1 MTGTG
6 GHWVL
11 LDLNGTLLD
20 PTPLVPEGTPERERA
35 ALAVLEAAVMQ
46 SMAVT
51 LAGGHRPFADL
62 LAAARLAAGHVG
74 ALPGPLPPFPDLGDG
89 LDVLRAAGR
98 RPAVVTNSDAE
109 TARAALAAAGAAERV
124 DAVVG
129 SDATGAF
136 KPSERVYRSALA
148 ILGARVED
156 CWMVAAHWWDL
167 LGAAAV
173 GLRTGLV
180 RRSGTAAPGWW
191 SGPDAAADDLPAL
204 AVAIAQA
211 PPSRT

>member
-1 MTGTG
+1 
-6 GHWVL
+6 VL

-20 PTPLVPEGTPERERA
+20 PTPLVPEGAPDRERA

-46 SMAVT
+46 SMALT

-62 LAAARLAAGHVG
+62 LAAARAVAGH
-74 ALPGPLPPFPDLGDG
+74 PGPAPAPLPPFPDLRTG
-89 LDVLRAAGR
+89 LDALREAGL
-98 RPAVVTNSDAE
+98 RPAVVTNSSAGP
-109 TARAALAAAGAAERV
+109 ARAALAAAGVADRV

-129 SDATGAF
+129 ADALGAF
-136 KPSERVYRSALA
+136 KPSDRVYRGALGA
-148 ILGARVED
+148 LGARADD

-180 RRSGTAAPGWW
+180 RRPGWTAPGWW
-191 SGPDAAADDLPAL
+191 PGPDAAADDLPGVA
-204 AVAIAQA
+204 AAIAQA